1 MGILAYFEK
10 IVKIYSYDPDAQFLL
25 KNRLLIKAK
34 KLFSPPASKKS
45 NKRQAFALRKQ
56 HGSHDIYN
64 NIKKKPNV
72 KIRFL
77 FLFIFLNLFIYST
90 SQ

>member
-34 KLFSPPASKKS
+34 KTLFSSRLKK
-45 NKRQAFALRKQ
+45 
-56 HGSHDIYN
+56 I
-64 NIKKKPNV
+64 
-72 KIRFL
+72 
-77 FLFIFLNLFIYST
+77 
-90 SQ
+90 

>member
-34 KLFSPPASKKS
+34 KTLLSSRLKKT
-45 NKRQAFALRKQ
+45 NKKQAFALRK
-56 HGSHDIYN
+56 
-64 NIKKKPNV
+64 
-72 KIRFL
+72 
-77 FLFIFLNLFIYST
+77 
-90 SQ
+90 